1 MATPRKS
8 TKQAAAKKAAK
19 KAPTKQT
26 TKVAKRRTKTVDLT
40 APLDTEKP
48 FVKPLIMASNLDL
61 FSEDDPSVDLVTS
74 MREGLDGVSQRA
86 KTKQVSFLSPEQMAK
101 VIIPLDE
108 LTLQNAIGAV
118 GLRSATLFELIAPEH
133 VGKTTLLA
141 NWLGKFAIQGCQG
154 LYIECEGKQMDPNR
168 FLRCMH
174 TDRKVAERV
183 FKLVTFTKARTLP
196 QAEHNMNVWVKEA
209 RKRSDADPRFA
220 GKPLIVV
227 VDPWGKLMSE
237 GEAEGYSTFGKSAQ
251 QLAAAKVKETGK
263 SSNLGHAK
271 YAHAWTRR
279 LPTWLEE
286 SNVIV
291 FIVQHQ
297 NEHIDMGSYSP
308 VMVSD
313 AKNDTAIGGKAFAQL
328 AAYRA
333 TLTNSGQWYGTN
345 KASIGLKTRLMF
357 IKNSYGPKFRTLD
370 LRLKFEQ
377 HSDTAT
383 HFDPVTYYS
392 YGLADWMAENG
403 ILGARVTDKLFTCD
417 TLGCVAVT
425 ADELHAA
432 IKQRPDVVQFI
443 GTQLKIEGYAH
454 VPMRTVPIEEVDEE
468 EDDKSDGSS
477 ARQDMP
483 ESVKQAMEA
492 TEHLMHASPLSDLP
506 PPPPMT
512 LSDPPPPPQ
521 ALPGA
526 GSDDDYD
533 GSSDDTSIG
542 GFSSMEDDEEPGAIG
557 GFRD

>member
-1 MATPRKS
+1 MATSRKA
-8 TKQAAAKKAAK
+8 TKQAAKKAAK
-19 KAPTKQT
+19 KAPTKQAA
-26 TKVAKRRTKTVDLT
+26 KVAKKRTKTVDLT
-40 APLDTEKP
+40 ANLDVEKP
-48 FVKPLIMASNLDL
+48 FVRPLIMSSSLDM
-61 FSEDDPSVDLVTS
+61 FSEEDPSENLVAS

-141 NWLGKFAIQGCQG
+141 NWLGKFAVQGCQG

-174 TDRKVAERV
+174 TDRKIAERV

-227 VDPWGKLMSE
+227 VDPWGKLMNES
-237 GEAEGYSTFGKSAQ
+237 EAEGYSTFGKSAQ
-251 QLAAAKVKETGK
+251 QLAAAKTKDTGK

-286 SNVIV
+286 NNVIL

-313 AKNDTAIGGKAFAQL
+313 SKNDTAIGGKAFAQL

-333 TLTNSGQWYGTN
+333 TLTNSGQWQGTN
-345 KASIGLKTRLMF
+345 KVTVGLRTRLMF

-370 LRLKFEQ
+370 LRLKFEN
-377 HSDTAT
+377 HADTPT

-392 YGLADWMAENG
+392 YGLADWMAESG
-403 ILGARVTDKLFTCD
+403 ILGTRVTDKLFTCD

-425 ADELHAA
+425 ADELHSA

-454 VPMRTVPIEEVDEE
+454 VPMRTAPIAEVEEE
-468 EDDKSDGSS
+468 EDDKTDGSPAPQDIPES
-477 ARQDMP
+477 AR
-483 ESVKQAMEA
+483 KAMEA
-492 TEHLMHASPLSDLP
+492 TEHLTHASSAADAP
-506 PPPPMT
+506 PAPPFM
-512 LSDPPPPPQ
+512 DPPPPPG
-521 ALPGA
+521 LPSA
-526 GSDDDYD
+526 DDAYD
-533 GSSDDTSIG
+533 GSEPGESIG
-542 GFSSMEDDEEPGAIG
+542 GFHGSLEDETESGAIG
-557 GFRD
+557 GIKG